1 MKIHR
6 AAIAAIGLC
15 IGLSFVAP
23 SPFVSPAAA
32 LTAVEKARLKTKKK
46 QYGSVQRK
54 KQNFRAAR
62 PDEWYR
68 IMDCDDFSLSPQ
80 PFCGA
85 GRYPPFNP
93 YTHPQTGR

>member
-1 MKIHR
+1 MKISK
-6 AAIAAIGLC
+6 AAIAAIGFC
-15 IGLSFVAP
+15 AALSLAAP
-23 SPFVSPAAA
+23 APVSPVEAA
-32 LTAVEKARLKTKKK
+32 TAVQKAQQKTKKK
-46 QYGSVQRK
+46 QYGSVQRR

-68 IMDCDDFSLSPQ
+68 IMDCDDFTLSVQ